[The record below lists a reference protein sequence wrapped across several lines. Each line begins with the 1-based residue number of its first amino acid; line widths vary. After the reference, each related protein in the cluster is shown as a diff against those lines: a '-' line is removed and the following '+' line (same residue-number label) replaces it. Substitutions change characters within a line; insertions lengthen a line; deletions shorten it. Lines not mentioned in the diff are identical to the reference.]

1 MKNEQLVAE
10 IRNGYSVTDNM
21 QLLYQENLPLIKKII
36 QPYYK
41 YEETED
47 LLQEAYFGLYEAVKH
62 YETSENV
69 LFMTYATFWIRQVVQ
84 RYINKCGAVVKIPSH
99 TKQKI
104 IRYKKTVIKLTQ
116 DLGRIPTRGEIAEY
130 MAVNVS
136 EVERLEIY
144 SQSIASLDSP
154 VNDDPDQT
162 LIDSIQ
168 DDCNIENNII
178 NEMYDRY
185 SKNELWD
192 IVEEYTS
199 ERENHIIRE
208 YFLYNKS
215 MPEIAKN
222 ENVTVSRIRE
232 IREKGLRKLKFGRAK
247 RELLDKFDIVDSGI
261 YKNGYGNFSQ
271 HNNTSKV
278 EYIAIRR
285 VELQEEYEKKLQEYL
300 DYTLRKRVCL

>member
-1 MKNEQLVAE
+1 MTNEQLVAE

-41 YEETED
+41 YEEIED

-69 LFMTYATFWIRQVVQ
+69 LFMTYATFWIRQAVQ
-84 RYINKCGAVVKIPSH
+84 RYINKCGTVVRIPSH

-104 IRYKKTVIKLTQ
+104 IRYKKTVVKLTQ
-116 DLGRIPTRGEIAEY
+116 DLERIPTREEIADY
-130 MAVNVS
+130 MAINVS
-136 EVERLEIY
+136 EIERLEIY

-154 VNDDPDQT
+154 VNDDSDQT

-185 SKNELWD
+185 SKNELWN
-192 IVEEYTS
+192 IVEDYTT

-232 IREKGLRKLKFGRAK
+232 IREKGLRKLKFGKAK
-247 RELLDKFDIVDSGI
+247 RELLEKFDIVDSGI
-261 YKNGYGNFSQ
+261 YKNSYGNFSQ

-278 EYIAIRR
+278 EYIAICRA
-285 VELQEEYEKKLQEYL
+285 ELKEEYEKKLQEYL
-300 DYTLRKRVCL
+300 NYMPRKRECL

>member
-1 MKNEQLVAE
+1 MTNEQLVAE

-21 QLLYQENLPLIKKII
+21 QLLYQKNLPLIKKII

-69 LFMTYATFWIRQVVQ
+69 LFMTYATFWIRQAVQ
-84 RYINKCGAVVKIPSH
+84 RYINKCGAVVRIPSH
-99 TKQKI
+99 TKQKK

-116 DLGRIPTRGEIAEY
+116 DLGCIPTREEIAEY

-136 EVERLEIY
+136 EIERLEIY
-144 SQSIASLDSP
+144 SKSIASLDSP
-154 VNDDPDQT
+154 VNDDSDQT

-168 DDCNIENNII
+168 DDCNLENNII
-178 NEMYDRY
+178 NEMYDQY
-185 SKNELWD
+185 SKNELWS
-192 IVEEYTS
+192 IVEDYTT

-222 ENVTVSRIRE
+222 ENITVSRIRE
-232 IREKGLRKLKFGRAK
+232 IREKGLRKLKFGKAK
-247 RELLDKFDIVDSGI
+247 RELIEKFDIVDSGI
-261 YKNGYGNFSQ
+261 YKNGYGNFTQ

-300 DYTLRKRVCL
+300 NYMPRKRECL

>member
-1 MKNEQLVAE
+1 MTNEQLVTE

-47 LLQEAYFGLYEAVKH
+47 LLQEAYLGLYEAVNH

-69 LFMTYATFWIRQVVQ
+69 LFMTYATFWIRQAVQ
-84 RYINKCGAVVKIPSH
+84 RYINKCGAVVRIPSH

-104 IRYKKTVIKLTQ
+104 IRYKKTVTKLTQ
-116 DLGRIPTRGEIAEY
+116 DLGRIPTREEIAEY
-130 MAVNVS
+130 MTVNAS
-136 EVERLEIY
+136 EIERLEIY
-144 SQSIASLDSP
+144 SQSTVSLDSP
-154 VNDDPDQT
+154 VNDDSDQT

-168 DDCNIENNII
+168 DGCNLENNII
-178 NEMYDRY
+178 KEMYDRY
-185 SKNELWD
+185 SKNELWN
-192 IVEEYTS
+192 IVEDYTT

-208 YFLYNKS
+208 YFLFNKS

-232 IREKGLRKLKFGRAK
+232 IREKGLRKLKFGKAK
-247 RELLDKFDIVDSGI
+247 RELLEKFDIVDSGI

-271 HNNTSKV
+271 HCYTSKV

-285 VELQEEYEKKLQEYL
+285 AELQEEYEKNLQEYL
-300 DYTLRKRVCL
+300 KYTLKDKVCL

>member
-1 MKNEQLVAE
+1 MTNEQLVAE

-21 QLLYQENLPLIKKII
+21 QFLYQENLPLIKKII

-69 LFMTYATFWIRQVVQ
+69 LFMTYATFWIRQAVQ
-84 RYINKCGAVVKIPSH
+84 RYINKCGAVVRTPSH

-116 DLGRIPTRGEIAEY
+116 DLGCIPTREEIAEY

-136 EVERLEIY
+136 EIERLEIY
-144 SQSIASLDSP
+144 SKSIASLDSP
-154 VNDDPDQT
+154 VNDDSDQT

-168 DDCNIENNII
+168 DDCNLENNII
-178 NEMYDRY
+178 NEMYDQY
-185 SKNELWD
+185 SKNELWS
-192 IVEEYTS
+192 IVEDYTT

-208 YFLYNKS
+208 YFLY
-215 MPEIAKN
+215 
-222 ENVTVSRIRE
+222 
-232 IREKGLRKLKFGRAK
+232 
-247 RELLDKFDIVDSGI
+247 
-261 YKNGYGNFSQ
+261 
-271 HNNTSKV
+271 
-278 EYIAIRR
+278 
-285 VELQEEYEKKLQEYL
+285 KKE
-300 DYTLRKRVCL
+300 

>member
-1 MKNEQLVAE
+1 MTNEQLVAE

-41 YEETED
+41 YEEIED

-69 LFMTYATFWIRQVVQ
+69 LFMTYATFWIKQAVQ
-84 RYINKCGAVVKIPSH
+84 RYVNKYGSVVRIPSH

-104 IRYKKTVIKLTQ
+104 IRYKKNVIKLTQ

-136 EVERLEIY
+136 EVEHLEIY

-154 VNDDPDQT
+154 VNDDSDQT

-232 IREKGLRKLKFGRAK
+232 IREKGLRKLKFGKAK
-247 RELLDKFDIVDSGI
+247 RELIEKFDIVDSGI
-261 YKNGYGNFSQ
+261 YKNGYGNFTQ

-285 VELQEEYEKKLQEYL
+285 AELQEEYEKKLQEYL
-300 DYTLRKRVCL
+300 NYMPRKRECL

>member
-1 MKNEQLVAE
+1 MTNEQLVAE

-21 QLLYQENLPLIKKII
+21 QFLYQENLPLIKKII

-69 LFMTYATFWIRQVVQ
+69 LFMTYATFWIRQAVQ
-84 RYINKCGAVVKIPSH
+84 RYINKCGAVVRIPSH

-104 IRYKKTVIKLTQ
+104 IRYNKNITKLTQ
-116 DLGRIPTRGEIAEY
+116 NMGRVPTREEIAEY
-130 MAVNVS
+130 MAVNIS
-136 EVERLEIY
+136 EIERLEIY

-154 VNDDPDQT
+154 VNDDSDQA
-162 LIDSIQ
+162 LIDSIAS
-168 DDCNIENNII
+168 DCDIADNVVNTL
-178 NEMYDRY
+178 YDEY
-185 SKNELWD
+185 SKKELWD
-192 IVEEYTS
+192 FVEDHTS
-199 ERENHIIRE
+199 DRENHIIRE
-208 YFLYNKS
+208 YYLYNKS
-215 MPEIAKN
+215 MPEIARD
-222 ENVTVSRIRE
+222 ENISVSRIDG
-232 IREKGLRKLKFGRAK
+232 IRKKGLQKLKFGKTK
-247 RELLDKFDIVDSGI
+247 RKLLEKFDIVDSGI
-261 YKNGYGNFSQ
+261 YKNGYGNFTQ

-300 DYTLRKRVCL
+300 NYMPRKRGCL

>member
-1 MKNEQLVAE
+1 MTNEQLVAE

-69 LFMTYATFWIRQVVQ
+69 LFMTYATFWIRQAVQ
-84 RYINKCGAVVKIPSH
+84 RYINKCGAVVRIPSH

-104 IRYKKTVIKLTQ
+104 IRYNKTIIKLTQ
-116 DLGRIPTRGEIAEY
+116 NMGRVPTREEIAEY
-130 MAVNVS
+130 MAVNIS
-136 EVERLEIY
+136 EIERLEIY

-154 VNDDPDQT
+154 VNDDSDQT
-162 LIDSIQ
+162 LIDSIAS
-168 DDCNIENNII
+168 DCDIADNVVNTL
-178 NEMYDRY
+178 YDEY
-185 SKNELWD
+185 SKKELWD
-192 IVEEYTS
+192 FVEDHTS
-199 ERENHIIRE
+199 DRENHIIRE
-208 YFLYNKS
+208 YYLYNKS
-215 MPEIAKN
+215 MPEIARD
-222 ENVTVSRIRE
+222 ENISVSRIDG
-232 IREKGLRKLKFGRAK
+232 IRKKGLQKLKFGKTK
-247 RELLDKFDIVDSGI
+247 RKLLEKFDIVDSGI
-261 YKNGYGNFSQ
+261 YKNGYGNFTQ

-285 VELQEEYEKKLQEYL
+285 AELQEEYEKSLQEYL
-300 DYTLRKRVCL
+300 KYTLKNRVCL

>member
-1 MKNEQLVAE
+1 MTNEQLVAE

-21 QLLYQENLPLIKKII
+21 QFLYQENLPLIKKII

-69 LFMTYATFWIRQVVQ
+69 LFMTYATFWIRQAVQ
-84 RYINKCGAVVKIPSH
+84 RYINKCGAVVRTPSH

-116 DLGRIPTRGEIAEY
+116 DLGCIPTREEIAEY

-136 EVERLEIY
+136 EIERLEIY
-144 SQSIASLDSP
+144 SKSIASLDSP
-154 VNDDPDQT
+154 VNDDSDQT

-168 DDCNIENNII
+168 DDCNLENNII
-178 NEMYDRY
+178 NEMYDQY
-185 SKNELWD
+185 SKNELWS
-192 IVEEYTS
+192 IVEDYTT

-222 ENVTVSRIRE
+222 VTVSRIRE
-232 IREKGLRKLKFGRAK
+232 IREKGLRKLKFGKAK
-247 RELLDKFDIVDSGI
+247 RELIEKFDIVDSGI
-261 YKNGYGNFSQ
+261 YKNGYGNFTQ

-300 DYTLRKRVCL
+300 NYMPRKRVCL

>member
-1 MKNEQLVAE
+1 MTNEQLVAE

-41 YEETED
+41 YEEIED

-69 LFMTYATFWIRQVVQ
+69 LFMTYATFWIRQAVQ
-84 RYINKCGAVVKIPSH
+84 RYINKCGTVVRIPSH

-104 IRYKKTVIKLTQ
+104 IRYKKTVVKLTQ
-116 DLGRIPTRGEIAEY
+116 DLERIPTREEIADY
-130 MAVNVS
+130 MAINVS
-136 EVERLEIY
+136 EIERLEIY

-154 VNDDPDQT
+154 VNDDSDQT

-185 SKNELWD
+185 SKNELWN
-192 IVEEYTS
+192 IVEDYTT

-208 YFLYNKS
+208 YFYINKS

-232 IREKGLRKLKFGRAK
+232 IREKGLRKLKFGKAK
-247 RELLDKFDIVDSGI
+247 RELLEKFDIVDSGI
-261 YKNGYGNFSQ
+261 YKNSYGNFSQ

-278 EYIAIRR
+278 EYIAICRA
-285 VELQEEYEKKLQEYL
+285 ELKEEYEKKLQEYL
-300 DYTLRKRVCL
+300 NYMPRKRECL

>member
-1 MKNEQLVAE
+1 MTNEQLVAE

-21 QLLYQENLPLIKKII
+21 QFLYQENLPLIKKII

-69 LFMTYATFWIRQVVQ
+69 LFMTYATFWIRQAVQ
-84 RYINKCGAVVKIPSH
+84 RYINKCGAVVRTPSH

-116 DLGRIPTRGEIAEY
+116 DLGCIPTREEIAEY

-136 EVERLEIY
+136 EIERLEIY
-144 SQSIASLDSP
+144 SKSIASLDSP
-154 VNDDPDQT
+154 VNDDSDQT

-168 DDCNIENNII
+168 DDCNLENNII
-178 NEMYDRY
+178 NEMYDQY
-185 SKNELWD
+185 SKNELWS
-192 IVEEYTS
+192 IVEDYTT

-232 IREKGLRKLKFGRAK
+232 MGLRKLKFGKAK
-247 RELLDKFDIVDSGI
+247 RELIEKFDIVDSGI
-261 YKNGYGNFSQ
+261 YKNGYGNFTQ

-300 DYTLRKRVCL
+300 NYMPRKRVCL